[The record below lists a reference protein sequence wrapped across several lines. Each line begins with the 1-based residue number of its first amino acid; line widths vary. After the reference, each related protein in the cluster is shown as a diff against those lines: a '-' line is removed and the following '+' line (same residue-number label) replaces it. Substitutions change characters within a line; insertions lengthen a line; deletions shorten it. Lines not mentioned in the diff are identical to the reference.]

1 LAVRDT
7 GAAGGVALAIDDL
20 SKVFPSGRFAAGP
33 ARPPVLSR
41 VTLAVRFGEIVG
53 LMGPN
58 GAGKTTLL
66 EIAARLVEPTTGT
79 IDVRRPGGDGRERGL
94 LGYSGAAGHG
104 FYARMSARW
113 NLEFFAVLD
122 NLSRGEA
129 RRRAAEWL
137 DVVGL
142 GPAASVRGETFS
154 DGMRQRLG
162 LARALIGEPSVLLLD
177 EPTRSVDPAFRQTLH
192 TVLRRWCDDRRAILM
207 VTHSLDEAEALC
219 DRVCVLEQ
227 GRLVWVGPARGARQA
242 AGATG

>member
-1 LAVRDT
+1 MA
-7 GAAGGVALAIDDL
+7 VALAIAGL
-20 SKVFPSGRFAAGP
+20 SKVFPAPGFAAAS
-33 ARPPVLSR
+33 ARPPVLSD
-41 VTLAVRFGEIVG
+41 VSLSVRYGEIVG

-66 EIAARLVEPTTGT
+66 EIAAGLVEPTVGT
-79 IDVRRPGGDGRERGL
+79 IEVRSPDSGGEAGARGT

-122 NLSRGEA
+122 DVPRREA

-142 GPAASVRGETFS
+142 GQAMSVNVETYS

-162 LARALIGEPSVLLLD
+162 LARALIGDPSVLLLD

-192 TVLRRWCDDRRAILM
+192 AVLRRWCDGRRAILM
-207 VTHSLDEAEALC
+207 VTHSMDEAEALC
-219 DRVCVLEQ
+219 DRVCALEH
-227 GRLVWVGPARGARQA
+227 GRVVWEGPAGGARDRTA
-242 AGATG
+242 AGHPSR